1 MQIQTIGAVR
11 TMSSREIAELTGKQ
25 HKDVLHDIRKMIEDL
40 GLTSADFSADLPDA
54 YGRLQPAF
62 QLPKRECLILVSG
75 YSLVLRAKIIDR
87 WQELEAGAAVSPM
100 AVPPE
105 AAAVMFAEAVNR
117 ALRLEGS
124 AALGM
129 VRSAIALKA
138 PEYLPLLPAY
148 AIDAPAGAP
157 AVSSEHT
164 LSLTALLAE
173 HRVLMS
179 ARTAN
184 VRLQQLGLIEKAT
197 RPSSSG
203 QARSFWSV
211 TEEGQEYGKNVV
223 HPENPRE
230 TQPHWFAKRGADLLR
245 LMGVLE

>member
-1 MQIQTIGAVR
+1 
-11 TMSSREIAELTGKQ
+11 
-25 HKDVLHDIRKMIEDL
+25 
-40 GLTSADFSADLPDA
+40 
-54 YGRLQPAF
+54 
-62 QLPKRECLILVSG
+62 
-75 YSLVLRAKIIDR
+75 
-87 WQELEAGAAVSPM
+87 
-100 AVPPE
+100 
-105 AAAVMFAEAVNR
+105 MFAEAVNR

-157 AVSSEHT
+157 AVSSERT

-179 ARTAN
+179 TRTAN
-184 VRLQQLGLIEKAT
+184 LRLQQLGLIEKAT
-197 RPSSSG
+197 RPSSSAG
-203 QARSFWSV
+203 TAKSFWSI
-211 TEEGQEYGKNVV
+211 TEEGQEYGKNISS
-223 HPENPRE
+223 PENPRE
-230 TQPHWFAKRGADLLR
+230 TQPHWFSAKGEELLR